1 VRAEHRQ
8 QGCMRYS
15 FVPRGALVPRRFR
28 CQPQLAIDQATATR
42 DAQPGPLPNAAERAA
57 IARREALRVAPSFVA
72 RRFDRPAY
80 AQLRTAVPA
89 EILAGAEDEGEMG
102 AFHLNAGPQR
112 QGNLRI
118 RLEEYLRV
126 SLDAGAFLEN

>member
-1 VRAEHRQ
+1 
-8 QGCMRYS
+8 
-15 FVPRGALVPRRFR
+15 
-28 CQPQLAIDQATATR
+28 
-42 DAQPGPLPNAAERAA
+42 
-57 IARREALRVAPSFVA
+57 
-72 RRFDRPAY
+72 
-80 AQLRTAVPA
+80 
-89 EILAGAEDEGEMG
+89 MG